1 MIKYLI
7 LYIYIIMYLIIYI
20 YTPQHVHHMNPDLA
34 KPSGK
39 SPPAP

>member
-7 LYIYIIMYLIIYI
+7 LYIYNYVFNYIYI